1 MKYQQLEN
9 LESGWKW
16 KYLVKKHR
24 EGELITRYIE
34 ASAAQAAV
42 DDLLTLENEPVL
54 VHAWIEQHM
63 NPALMNRMKQTIR
76 ARRKRHFNA
85 EHQHTRKKSIDL
97 EFVVWQRLAGLAQR
111 REDIA
116 PNVEYE
122 LQRFATQ
129 TQSQVRFDKEAR
141 ERYLRFADSP
151 QALWRGN
158 FRELGSS
165 VARMATLAEQGRIT
179 LALVEEEI
187 VRLQESWQTAAPS
200 PVMDLDLFDQ
210 RQLET
215 VLEVCRRSAS
225 LSEAGREL
233 FAVSRMKKANPND
246 ADRLRKYLARF
257 GLSWEHLHPGS

>member
-97 EFVVWQRLAGLAQR
+97 EFCRLA
-111 REDIA
+111 A
-116 PNVEYE
+116 PCRSGAAAGEN
-122 LQRFATQ
+122 L
-129 TQSQVRFDKEAR
+129 VRNHCS
-141 ERYLRFADSP
+141 AD
-151 QALWRGN
+151 
-158 FRELGSS
+158 
-165 VARMATLAEQGRIT
+165 
-179 LALVEEEI
+179 
-187 VRLQESWQTAAPS
+187 
-200 PVMDLDLFDQ
+200 
-210 RQLET
+210 
-215 VLEVCRRSAS
+215 
-225 LSEAGREL
+225 
-233 FAVSRMKKANPND
+233 
-246 ADRLRKYLARF
+246 
-257 GLSWEHLHPGS
+257 